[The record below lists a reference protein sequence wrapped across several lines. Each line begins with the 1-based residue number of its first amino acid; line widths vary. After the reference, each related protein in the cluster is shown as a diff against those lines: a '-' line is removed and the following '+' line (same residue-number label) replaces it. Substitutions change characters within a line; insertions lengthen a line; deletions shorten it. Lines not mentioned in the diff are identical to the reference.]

1 MANNNI
7 NNFNNYSVT
16 FDQHGTRIFTC
27 GVCSN
32 VFNDPLAF
40 IRHIE
45 SHVAPESA
53 ALRML
58 RRNFNR
64 SMLLQEIRN
73 LNARRVSQPLSQ
85 NQHQHHQQQQH
96 ALMPQQ
102 RTRPL
107 LYANQVVPSHPVQ
120 PLRFQPE
127 MLPFHRNI
135 VAPMARSLAAP
146 VQQEMQMEVS
156 PIDGTKPFINLLDK
170 PIQNNEVGNMVNM
183 YGGNHGLQNI
193 DLTLRL

>member
-27 GVCSN
+27 GVCNN

-53 ALRML
+53 AVRML

-73 LNARRVSQPLSQ
+73 LNARRVSQPLP
-85 NQHQHHQQQQH
+85 QHQHQQQQQHH
-96 ALMPQQ
+96 ALVPQQ

-120 PLRFQPE
+120 PPRFQPD
-127 MLPFHRNI
+127 MLPFHGNI
-135 VAPMARSLAAP
+135 VAPMARPLAAP

-156 PIDGTKPFINLLDK
+156 PIDGTRPYINLLDK
-170 PIQNNEVGNMVNM
+170 PINNNEVGNGVNM
-183 YGGNHGLQNI
+183 YHGLQNI

>member
-16 FDQHGTRIFTC
+16 FDHHGTRIFTC
-27 GVCSN
+27 GVCNN
-32 VFNDPLAF
+32 VFNDPLTF

-53 ALRML
+53 AIRML

-73 LNARRVSQPLSQ
+73 LNARRVSQPLPQ
-85 NQHQHHQQQQH
+85 LQQQH
-96 ALMPQQ
+96 QQ

-107 LYANQVVPSHPVQ
+107 LYANHVAASHPVQ
-120 PLRFQPE
+120 PPRSFQPE
-127 MLPFHRNI
+127 MLPFHRN
-135 VAPMARSLAAP
+135 VMAPMARSSLATP
-146 VQQEMQMEVS
+146 VQQEIQMDVS
-156 PIDGTKPFINLLDK
+156 PIDGTRPFINLLDK

-183 YGGNHGLQNI
+183 YALQNI